1 MKLSIFLQ
9 YFHIIGSLNVRKS
22 MITKNQL
29 KFIKGLSLKK
39 NRIEHQC
46 FIVEGEKSISELLAS
61 NFEIINLYATN
72 SYNIESNLV
81 EISRITNNEL
91 LGISN
96 LKSPNK
102 VLAVVKIPIAQK
114 VKKGG
119 VTLVLDSIN
128 DPGNL
133 GTIIR
138 LCDWFGLQ
146 QIICSKD
153 TVDIYN
159 PKVIQA
165 SMGSLFRIN
174 ILYTDIK
181 DYLQKVKTPIYGTF
195 LDGMNIKDIKPL
207 KDLHLIL
214 GNESNGISEKVIPLI
229 TNKVTIQNIG
239 SKTESLNVAMATA
252 IFLHEFCA

>member
-1 MKLSIFLQ
+1 
-9 YFHIIGSLNVRKS
+9 
-22 MITKNQL
+22 MITKNQI

-46 FIVEGEKSISELLAS
+46 FIVEGEKSVLELLAS
-61 NFEIINLYATN
+61 DFEIIDLYVTN
-72 SYNIESNLV
+72 SWKTKTDLA
-81 EISRITNNEL
+81 EITQITNNEL
-91 LGISN
+91 LRISN

-102 VLAVVKIPIAQK
+102 VLAVVKIPMAKQE
-114 VKKGG
+114 KKGG

-138 LCDWFGLQ
+138 LCDWFGVQ

-153 TVDIYN
+153 TVDVYN

-174 ILYTDIK
+174 LIYTDLK
-181 DYLQKVKTPIYGTF
+181 DYLQKVNTPIFGTF
-195 LDGMNIKDIKPL
+195 MNGSNIKDLELP

-214 GNESNGISEKVIPLI
+214 GNEANGISEEVASLI
-229 TNKVTIQNIG
+229 TNRIAVKNIG
-239 SKTESLNVAMATA
+239 LKTESLNVAMATA